1 MSVMLKV
8 RALKMSEGK
17 ILITAAVEDLNVI
30 KIAEV
35 IIPIGMRKSR
45 LKFQMKSSMAKEVT
59 E

>member
-1 MSVMLKV
+1 MLKV

-17 ILITAAVEDLNVI
+17 ILITAAAEDLNVI
-30 KIAEV
+30 KIVEV

-45 LKFQMKSSMAKEVT
+45 LKFQMKSSMANEVT

>member
-1 MSVMLKV
+1 MLKV